1 MSAGNYIGY
10 FAHLIKQGKMTEEE
24 ASKRLEELHKIDMMH
39 DEFDRE
45 FFKNCKAYMHS
56 GSVLTKELTD
66 VLYEFAKKP
75 INIDEAILDKFNS
88 IPN

>member
-24 ASKRLEELHKIDMMH
+24 ASKRLEELHKIDIMH

-45 FFKNCKAYMHS
+45 FFKNCKAYIPS
-56 GSVLTKELTD
+56 GSVLTKEQTD
-66 VLYEFAKKP
+66 KLFALAEKP
-75 INIDEAILDKFNS
+75 IKIEF
-88 IPN
+88 